1 MDKLNELR
9 DKMSKKLKEKFMNAG
24 IPDIW
29 AENAA
34 RRVVEL
40 YENGMDFK
48 EAVYTV
54 YRGL

>member
-1 MDKLNELR
+1 MDKLDELR

>member
-1 MDKLNELR
+1 MEELR
-9 DKMSKKLKEKFMNAG
+9 EKMEKKLQKKFMEAK
-24 IPDIW
+24 IPEIW

-34 RRVVEL
+34 RRVVDL
-40 YENGMDFK
+40 YENGMDFH